1 MPPRPLPSAKPR
13 AKSPFWPVLATLL
26 AALPLLTTAPAAAQ
40 APECPQV
47 EAPPPPVDTS
57 EVPAP
62 GQPAPAP
69 VPVPETPVGGEKM
82 AGCALQTDPNQPG
95 PPPDVANSAAGW
107 VLADLDSGEVL
118 AAKDPHGRQ
127 RPAST
132 IKVLTALTALH
143 ELKLDDTLVATQEDA
158 NQEGTRIGL
167 QPGMTYTVGQVFQA
181 MLMGSG
187 NDAAHA
193 LAMKMGGVDVALRKM
208 NALAA
213 EIGALDTR
221 AATPSGLDGAGMS
234 TSAYDLATIF
244 RVAMREPAF
253 AQAIATP
260 MMVLPG
266 APGQPPY
273 ELWSDNQ
280 VLRNYPGGL
289 GGKTGFT
296 DDARHTFIGS
306 AERDGRRLVAVM
318 MRGENHPVRLSHQ
331 AMALLDYGFSLP
343 KGAVVGELVTT
354 SPRAPEQVAPAARA
368 DLPPPGTNGAGV
380 HDSSFFGTITGPLL
394 LLAAAL
400 VAVAA
405 AVLLRRRRAQLAQ
418 ARRQASAESAEH
430 P

>member
-1 MPPRPLPSAKPR
+1 M
-13 AKSPFWPVLATLL
+13 
-26 AALPLLTTAPAAAQ
+26 
-40 APECPQV
+40 
-47 EAPPPPVDTS
+47 
-57 EVPAP
+57 
-62 GQPAPAP
+62 
-69 VPVPETPVGGEKM
+69 PETPVGGDRM
-82 AGCALQTDPNQPG
+82 AECSVLTAPNHPG
-95 PPPDVANSAAGW
+95 PPPNVADSAASW
-107 VLADLDSGEVL
+107 VLADLDTGQVL

-132 IKVLTALTALH
+132 IKVLTALTALR
-143 ELKLDDTLVATQEDA
+143 ELDLDDTLVATQEDA

-167 QPGMTYTVGQVFQA
+167 QPGLTYTVGQVFQA

-193 LAMKMGGVDVALRKM
+193 LAVKMGGVPATLQKM
-208 NALAA
+208 NAVAA

-253 AQAIATP
+253 ANAIATP

-306 AERDGRRLVAVM
+306 AQRDGRRLVAVM
-318 MRGENHPVRLSHQ
+318 TRGENTPVRLSHQ
-331 AMALLDYGFSLP
+331 TMALLDYGFSLP
-343 KGAVVGELVTT
+343 AGTAVGELVTT
-354 SPRAPEQVAPAARA
+354 SPRAPEAAPAARA
-368 DLPPPGTNGAGV
+368 DVPPPAAARAPE
-380 HDSSFFGTITGPLL
+380 SSFFGTLTGPLV
-394 LLAAAL
+394 LLATAL

-418 ARRQASAESAEH
+418 ARRRASAESAEH

>member
-1 MPPRPLPSAKPR
+1 MGGDRLADCALLSAPNQ
-13 AKSPFWPVLATLL
+13 P
-26 AALPLLTTAPAAAQ
+26 
-40 APECPQV
+40 
-47 EAPPPPVDTS
+47 APPP
-57 EVPAP
+57 EVA
-62 GQPAPAP
+62 A
-69 VPVPETPVGGEKM
+69 
-82 AGCALQTDPNQPG
+82 
-95 PPPDVANSAAGW
+95 SAAGW
-107 VLADLDSGEVL
+107 VLADLDSGEIL
-118 AAKDPHGRQ
+118 AAKDAHARQ

-132 IKVLTALTALH
+132 IKVLTALTALR

-167 QPGMTYTVGQVFQA
+167 LPGMTYGVGQVFQA

-193 LAMKMGGVDVALRKM
+193 LAMKMGGVPATLEKM
-208 NALAA
+208 NALAT

-221 AATPSGLDGAGMS
+221 AATPSGLDGPGMS

-244 RVAMREPAF
+244 RLAMREPAF
-253 AQAIATP
+253 ANAIATP
-260 MMVLPG
+260 MMFLPG
-266 APGQPPY
+266 APGQPPF

-306 AERDGRRLVAVM
+306 AQRDGRRLVAVM
-318 MRGENHPVRLSHQ
+318 VRGENQPVRLSHQ
-331 AMALLDYGFSLP
+331 TMAMLDYGFSLP
-343 KGAVVGELVTT
+343 NGTSVGELVTT
-354 SPRAPEQVAPAARA
+354 SPRAPEAAPAARA
-368 DLPPPGTNGAGV
+368 DVPPPAAVGV
-380 HDSSFFGTITGPLL
+380 GQSSSFFGSVTGPLF
-394 LLAAAL
+394 LLAVAL
-400 VAVAA
+400 VAVAV

>member
-1 MPPRPLPSAKPR
+1 MPPRPHRSAKSR
-13 AKSPFWPVLATLL
+13 AKKPFWPVLAALL
-26 AALPLLTTAPAAAQ
+26 VTLPLLTTAPAAAQ
-40 APECPQV
+40 APACPNA

-57 EVPAP
+57 EVPPP
-62 GQPAPAP
+62 GQPAPTP
-69 VPVPETPVGGEKM
+69 IPVPETPVGGDRM
-82 AGCALQTDPNQPG
+82 ADCALLTAPNQPA
-95 PPPDVANSAAGW
+95 PPPDVANAAAGW
-107 VLADLDSGEVL
+107 VLADLDTGEVL
-118 AAKDPHGRQ
+118 AAKDAHARQ

-132 IKVLTALTALH
+132 IKVLTALTALR
-143 ELKLDDTLVATQEDA
+143 ELKLEDTLVATQEDA

-167 QPGMTYTVGQVFQA
+167 LPGMTYTVGQVFQA

-193 LAMKMGGVDVALRKM
+193 LAVKMGGVPATLEKM

-234 TSAYDLATIF
+234 TSAYDLATVF
-244 RVAMREPAF
+244 RMAMREPAF
-253 AQAIATP
+253 ANAIATP
-260 MMVLPG
+260 MMFLPG
-266 APGQPPY
+266 APGQPPFQ
-273 ELWSDNQ
+273 LWSDNQ

-306 AERDGRRLVAVM
+306 AQRDGRRLVAVM
-318 MRGENHPVRLSHQ
+318 VRGENSPVRLSHQ

-343 KGAVVGELVTT
+343 RGTVVGELVTT
-354 SPRAPEQVAPAARA
+354 SPRAPEVAPAARA
-368 DLPPPGTNGAGV
+368 DMPPPAGEGV
-380 HDSSFFGTITGPLL
+380 RDSSFFGTLTGPLV
-394 LLAAAL
+394 LLAIAL
-400 VAVAA
+400 VAVAG

-418 ARRQASAESAEH
+418 ARRRASAESAEH

>member
-1 MPPRPLPSAKPR
+1 MPPRPHRSTKSR
-13 AKSPFWPVLATLL
+13 AKQPFWPVFAALL
-26 AALPLLTTAPAAAQ
+26 VALPLLTTAPAAAQ
-40 APECPQV
+40 APACPNA
-47 EAPPPPVDTS
+47 EAPPPAVDTS

-62 GQPAPAP
+62 GQPAPTP
-69 VPVPETPVGGEKM
+69 VPVPETPVGGDQL
-82 AGCALQTDPNQPG
+82 ADCALLSAPNQPA
-95 PPPDVANSAAGW
+95 PPPDVAASAAGW
-107 VLADLDSGEVL
+107 VLADLDSGEIL
-118 AAKDPHGRQ
+118 AAKDAHARQ

-132 IKVLTALTALH
+132 IKVLTALTALR

-158 NQEGTRIGL
+158 NQEGTRVGL
-167 QPGMTYTVGQVFQA
+167 LPGMTYSVGQVFQA

-193 LAMKMGGVDVALRKM
+193 LAVKMGGVPATLEKM

-221 AATPSGLDGAGMS
+221 AATPSGLDGPGMS
-234 TSAYDLATIF
+234 TSAYDLAAIF

-253 AQAIATP
+253 ANAIATP
-260 MMVLPG
+260 MMLLPG
-266 APGQPPY
+266 APGQPPF

-306 AERDGRRLVAVM
+306 AQRDGRRLVAVM
-318 MRGENHPVRLSHQ
+318 VRGENQPVRLSHQ
-331 AMALLDYGFSLP
+331 TMAMLDYGFSLP
-343 KGAVVGELVTT
+343 RGTSVGELVTT
-354 SPRAPEQVAPAARA
+354 SPRAPEAAPAARA
-368 DLPPPGTNGAGV
+368 DVPPPAAVGV
-380 HDSSFFGTITGPLL
+380 GQSSFFGSVTGPLF
-394 LLAAAL
+394 LLAVAL
-400 VAVAA
+400 VAVAI

>member
-1 MPPRPLPSAKPR
+1 ML
-13 AKSPFWPVLATLL
+13 V
-26 AALPLLTTAPAAAQ
+26 ALPLLTAAPAAAQ
-40 APECPQV
+40 PPACPNA
-47 EAPPPPVDTS
+47 EAPPPAVDTS

-62 GQPAPAP
+62 GQPAPTP
-69 VPVPETPVGGEKM
+69 VPVPETPVGGDRI
-82 AGCALQTDPNQPG
+82 ADCALLTAPDRTG
-95 PPPDVANSAAGW
+95 PPPDVAASAAGW
-107 VLADLDSGEVL
+107 VLADLDSGEIL
-118 AAKDPHGRQ
+118 AAKDAHARQ

-132 IKVLTALTALH
+132 IKVLTALTALR

-167 QPGMTYTVGQVFQA
+167 LPGMTYRVGDVFQA

-193 LAMKMGGVDVALRKM
+193 LAMKMGGVPATLEKM
-208 NALAA
+208 NHLAA

-221 AATPSGLDGAGMS
+221 AATPSGLDGPGMS

-244 RVAMREPAF
+244 RLAMREPAF
-253 AQAIATP
+253 ANAIATP
-260 MMVLPG
+260 MMLLPG
-266 APGQPPY
+266 APGQPPF

-306 AERDGRRLVAVM
+306 AQRDGRRLVAVM
-318 MRGENHPVRLSHQ
+318 MRGENTPVRLSHQ
-331 AMALLDYGFSLP
+331 AMALLDHGFSLP
-343 KGAVVGELVTT
+343 GGTSVGQLVTT
-354 SPRAPEQVAPAARA
+354 SPRAPEAAVPAARA
-368 DLPPPGTNGAGV
+368 GVPPEAQGV
-380 HDSSFFGTITGPLL
+380 GVRDSSFFGTITGPLI
-394 LLAAAL
+394 LLAIAL
-400 VAVAA
+400 VAVAT